1 MEDKIYKTPNGKTF
15 EETYLRERYGDKFG
29 LLVATGQ
36 FEQIEGGTIE
46 DEVQLEEEIYLA
58 PNGKEFMT
66 SELIEKY
73 GPDGFEKIKDQ
84 FKKKN
89 PSLPPPPQEVGGEN
103 VESDYSI
110 ALKEN
115 LSGSD
120 TDTSDQF
127 TDEVNQIKL
136 KKKAFDEET
145 QKLLDELFTL
155 NLPDNEET
163 DRINEIFHRSG
174 GLTDEEYRI
183 AELDKDDFSENLTQG
198 EKDTRV
204 QNILQNK
211 PNNINYRD
219 NSDDPSPVIREVD
232 SIYKQNVKNQQEE
245 IQQTVD
251 SIKQANQDAQKAA
264 QVNRANKKR
273 EEEAIIKLQQ
283 DGIKIDEDFKSSLNL
298 INEDFF
304 DYTSSKKSAN
314 ALNAAF
320 NKYGISANSG
330 ALPYGQTGRHAVFLT
345 NKDGSAQYAVK
356 FTDVKLDK
364 AASMKELREFIIAN
378 AVEPKDNYIPD
389 AEEED
394 IIRKSFRAKN
404 SRTQALV
411 NPDGTLSTHL
421 FTQYE
426 EDGKFYVVPTL
437 FPKDPNQSSSRR
449 EDWFKLDMDDSIT
462 LAKRRGEVFEFATEK
477 EAQDFAEGAWK
488 NVSTVDLEGE
498 KFYKERGLDYSGART
513 MYDEYEVARDERLM
527 IDDILERLEN
537 SDKYYE
543 FSEEE
548 IEEIKEKYPDLVV
561 DGRVI
566 LDVES
571 EDEAAELRQRR
582 DELLK
587 IEESRFEGVIDNQD
601 MARAREDFDA
611 YLAGQRRKNAQ
622 GAAAINR
629 LAKYNYTMLDAEVIN
644 TFGVRASDLVNYVP
658 TEEWEAEVK
667 NDYIAKL
674 NTIVQTE
681 DAAALKYDLAKTYFT
696 EKENKNIQAEFT
708 DNWEA
713 IQKSWTDG
721 YARGMAIEQIVMMQL
736 GITDMEDP
744 NDKAEAALK
753 ISEALSQQSGTQSR
767 VNARYFGQK
776 TSAEGWNNFKR
787 DPMEWALGLAANS
800 ISQMLPYGMWII
812 PSTTATGVGIGA
824 VSGAPVGG
832 VGAVPGAITG
842 GAWGLRTG
850 FGATS
855 FAMEYGNAFLEAM
868 DSQGYNF
875 LNPADVE
882 MAIMDEKVW
891 EETNDRGVKRG
902 LTIGTVDFISAGLA
916 GRVFKAGTL
925 ATRTTALGAFT
936 AERFVFDPFMEA
948 TGEYLAQKSVGD
960 EIDWLEIGAEAGGGF
975 GNQSSQAA
983 VNVYIDQR
991 NRSTVDIA
999 EKLANNRSFFM
1010 NERASNS
1017 RISEWANNMFQL
1029 GKIDEAT
1036 NQKIQ
1041 KNVGT
1046 RKTVNELLG
1055 VNKASR
1061 LNSGKTRRVRTRLS
1075 ELIEAKNLLTA
1086 TPSLKEVYAKTIKEI
1101 NEEIRQTVLDG
1112 DVVLEKDIQNNENVG
1127 GTGVNL
1133 DAVLGKTKED
1143 AAPQYYWRG
1152 KLVTRAKFM
1161 NNVEKQKEPGALQK
1175 LRDKLTGTIG
1185 ASTKVF
1191 GDLEAQV
1198 ELKNLKDAIQERST
1212 KKVDVREQTTDGG
1225 TVGEGNV
1232 QQGPTTESVT
1242 TETETESVEILD
1254 DNQYAQTP
1262 FLLRSRTSEGAFG
1275 DGTAYTGNELDTEE
1289 LYIEGT
1295 IEKMKKQ
1302 GKTSDE
1308 IFQRLMRR
1316 YGMYD
1321 NEIRSFKKYI
1331 EGKLSGEVKTD
1342 IKTFRQGKQAAT
1354 ENATSS
1360 PAQKESQIK
1369 YAIKQQPNKLK
1380 FKKKTDRDVA
1390 TTSVYE
1396 ISVIDNRVD
1405 EITGEKNSRDA
1416 RWMVSIDPRTGLDF
1430 DDTRYVLPNME
1441 TQYFSTKKE
1450 AAKFAR
1456 DWYQENKT
1464 PETRE
1469 ETEEVFSEVEM
1480 ENISQELKDLEAFV
1494 KRENPKFSIKP
1505 NLTTQEKQK
1514 ALDDEAYR
1522 ILTEAENAGLSEN
1535 AYTVENPQVQ
1545 TIPIVIT
1552 ENSELANKVRRM
1564 GLEEL
1569 IGKKINLVMADQLVT
1584 NSRYMGGPFFP
1595 LQDGL
1600 YNKVAW
1606 ASMDTRA
1613 ANQIIKGAIN
1623 ADYTVVYNMTPN
1635 AVNANVAMRTEFL
1648 SRLENLDAQTQSIIF
1663 EQVKDHLANKVYS
1676 KDTAKVKD
1684 LLTNSTTLEEFFD
1697 GLDFDVTVKS
1707 KVVEDILPF
1716 RTKEAKTELGQT
1728 LQDLGITLEEVQE
1741 SITEQFVKDLPAGVM
1756 TMVLEVQ
1763 DKNGNKV
1770 TEETK
1775 AEALISP
1782 KQQTEEGLKQH
1793 PNYPVYIRGKAI
1805 GLLEETV
1812 PFWNVVPTSMETI
1825 NKKAAGIIT
1834 DKQGRT
1840 RTRKQQERDAM
1851 RGAEMNADKARQ
1863 TSEPTAS
1870 QYTRFIN
1877 LLSKAFPGVEVVTD
1891 QTLFDEL
1898 LLQPS
1903 VVTLTT
1909 KQERTEK
1916 QIIYG
1921 AVFQGKI
1928 YLNPARSNFN
1938 TPIHEFGHIWNAMA
1952 KELRPELYNKGIELI
1967 QGTEYVTQVLENKQY
1982 QKIIKEMRED
1992 GATEA
1997 EIQEFI
2003 NEEALATAIG
2013 NKGESFVNASIKKGF
2028 KNWLNRL
2035 FNFVKSVVGLSKYT
2049 DEQIQDITL
2058 DEFLQGVV
2066 VDLLSGQEVFVNA
2079 EVKNIDNTVKLMA
2092 VESDALTTMVSTLRQ
2107 EGFSDVAIRKY
2118 LQSKNFLVTE
2128 IKEAMAIEADQVL
2141 FNDSFVPAEFGN
2153 VEGGMTVGKQLFDQ
2167 VIKKLKAYAKPT
2179 RTKPKAETAEEKV
2192 IRANKLREANPKLF
2206 ALTDNEILAK
2216 YPNVGIKGEIK
2227 GEPKTK
2233 AQIRQ
2238 KALELLRANEIF
2250 QQQPQ
2255 ITQEALIVAL
2265 DRVIDTRANVQVQQE
2280 ISAIKRTI
2288 KSRREGAKTLQEAKR
2303 RLRMYI
2309 RGAIPRTDNYT
2320 STQVNKFI
2328 KIVAEA
2334 TDATILRDIDKI
2346 NAEVEKTREKIK
2358 KLVIRDIK
2366 KLVKDKS
2373 KKRITQSKK
2382 GRSKGVSAETQA
2394 FMEQA
2399 DIVLNSVL
2407 KNDID
2412 KLESIRQELAENEQE
2427 IFQLIIKLNDGQ
2439 KLTRAEERL
2448 VNLAYAYDNFSDLQS
2463 LSLEEVQ
2470 ALLKKFKTLRA
2481 EGIKTF
2487 KSRREARALEQQAI
2501 NRQAEQQIVEDFS
2514 DIVVDDEGN
2523 AKNSQQLRRDRENI
2537 NKLLNEGKYMKWIM
2551 TYLNHWR
2558 MNSWN
2563 SVVTAFT
2570 NNMKHLGTLTTQID
2584 NAGRGKFFFEN
2595 IYKRLNRA
2603 DEANMQG
2610 YFRTQD
2616 TIDSIVNTVEGIDNG
2631 MKQVR
2636 ELVYQEGV
2644 INIRVREIK
2653 SDGTVQENFQTAD
2666 YNRDQ
2671 LLRIYA
2677 LYKDPIQR
2685 AKLEKQG
2692 FTPKVME
2699 DVEAFLGTQLT
2710 GVADK
2715 IVEYLSND
2723 YYNGINDV
2731 YRQVNDVNLS
2741 YIANYFP
2748 TQTVSTAR
2756 FGRML
2761 EDGDFGGLFNAETSP
2776 SLKERANVKD
2786 GVKTDVTFTQTLET
2800 HVKQMERYKAYAAPT
2815 KILAG
2820 IMSDP
2825 YVVSMLEAMGLTN
2838 NVRTAI
2844 NYAINP
2850 DAFAKNSATNFKF
2863 INKLQSRYTSFALA
2877 LKLMQIPKQASS
2889 FINAL
2894 EEYTFRKGKAT
2905 LGLDVL
2911 MFMFDSAVLAAN
2923 LIAELVDYG
2932 LDKGAGIKIGLENKP
2947 FQEAMLMSGTFRKRV
2962 ALGVEGDLMG
2972 LESGQPTYGSF
2983 ETNQKLYA
2991 KLGRRGRKLAAM
3003 PTIIGDFMGVMGYMV
3018 NYRRNI
3024 KNGMPKAEAL
3034 EAFNDYN
3041 ATQQSRRAT
3050 EKIPLQMNPTIFTRA
3065 FTMFGST
3072 LFLQMN
3078 KVMMKA
3084 DSLLMDSYRYV
3095 NEGQNKQDLP
3105 KIKDIRG
3112 LYLNLAIANVMFT
3125 AMSNI
3130 FLLTR
3135 GDDEDKQIAYQRM
3148 KDAMFGLNL
3157 IYALPF
3163 VGEAAEQAM
3172 NDLRGTRREAQQGIN
3187 PIKSVWNKWRNGV
3200 KYDDANAILSGAITL
3215 SEIGF
3220 GVQYDPL
3227 IGLAET
3233 FGGEFDEDSMYK
3245 MLGVSYSYRP
3255 SKKSGTSRKTKKPK
3269 RASLDD
3275 VDVTFEDELTI
3286 E

>member
-1 MEDKIYKTPNGKTF
+1 MEDKLYKTPNGKTF

-29 LLVATGQ
+29 LFVATGQ
-36 FEQIEGGTIE
+36 LVEIEGGTIE
-46 DEVQLEEEIYLA
+46 DEVQLEEEIWIA

-66 SELIEKY
+66 SELVERY
-73 GPDGFEKIKDQ
+73 GPDGFEKHKDQ

-127 TDEVNQIKL
+127 TDDVNQIKL

-145 QKLLDELFTL
+145 QKLLDELYTL
-155 NLPDNEET
+155 NLPDNEEA
-163 DRINEIFHRSG
+163 DRMNEIFQRPG

-183 AELDKDDFSENLTQG
+183 AELDKYDFSENLTQG
-198 EKDTRV
+198 DKDTRV

-330 ALPYGQTGRHAVFLT
+330 SLPYGQTGRHAVFLT
-345 NKDGSAQYAVK
+345 NKDGSSQYAVK

-513 MYDEYEVARDERLM
+513 MYDEYEAARDERLM

-548 IEEIKEKYPDLVV
+548 IEEIKLKYPDLVV

-566 LDVES
+566 LDAGS
-571 EDEAAELRQRR
+571 EEETTELRQRR

-736 GITDMEDP
+736 GITDMDDP
-744 NDKAEAALK
+744 NDKEEAALK

-787 DPMEWALGLAANS
+787 DPMEWMLGLAANS

-812 PSTTATGVGIGA
+812 PSTTATGAGIGA
-824 VSGAPVGG
+824 VAGAPAGG

-960 EIDWLEIGAEAGGGF
+960 EIDWLEVGAEAGGGF

-999 EKLANNRSFFM
+999 EKLANNRFFFM

-1143 AAPQYYWRG
+1143 AAPTYYWRG

-1175 LRDKLTGTIG
+1175 LRNKLTGTIG

-1191 GDLEAQV
+1191 GDFEAQV

-1212 KKVDVREQTTDGG
+1212 KKVDVQEQTTDGG

-1232 QQGPTTESVT
+1232 QQEPTTESVT

-1262 FLLRSRTSEGAFG
+1262 FLLRSRPQAADE
-1275 DGTAYTGNELDTEE
+1275 DPVPHTGMKLLAEE
-1289 LYIEGT
+1289 RQIERT
-1295 IEKMKKQ
+1295 IERMKKE

-1308 IFQRLMRR
+1308 IFQRLIRR
-1316 YGMYD
+1316 YGMND

-1342 IKTFRQGKQAAT
+1342 IKTFRQGKQVAI
-1354 ENATSS
+1354 ENATI
-1360 PAQKESQIK
+1360 E
-1369 YAIKQQPNKLK
+1369 
-1380 FKKKTDRDVA
+1380 TD
-1390 TTSVYE
+1390 E
-1396 ISVIDNRVD
+1396 GI
-1405 EITGEKNSRDA
+1405 
-1416 RWMVSIDPRTGLDF
+1416 
-1430 DDTRYVLPNME
+1430 
-1441 TQYFSTKKE
+1441 
-1450 AAKFAR
+1450 
-1456 DWYQENKT
+1456 QENKT
-1464 PETRE
+1464 PETKE

-1522 ILTEAENAGLSEN
+1522 ILTEAENAGLSED
-1535 AYTVENPQVQ
+1535 AYTVENPNVQ
-1545 TIPIVIT
+1545 TIPIVVT
-1552 ENSELANKVRRM
+1552 ENSELGKRVKRM
-1564 GLEEL
+1564 GLNEL

-1606 ASMDTRA
+1606 ASMDKKS
-1613 ANQIIKGAIN
+1613 ANDIITGAID
-1623 ADYTVVYNMTPN
+1623 ADYTVVYNMSPN
-1635 AVNANVAMRTEFL
+1635 AINSNIAIRTEFL
-1648 SRLENLDAQTQSIIF
+1648 SRLENLDADTQSIIF
-1663 EQVKDHLANKVYS
+1663 EQVKDHLTDKVYGEKG
-1676 KDTAKVKD
+1676 KDTTKVKD

-1697 GLDFDVTVKS
+1697 GLNFDVTVKA
-1707 KVVEDILPF
+1707 KVIRDILPT
-1716 RTKEAKTELGQT
+1716 RTKKAESELGQT
-1728 LQDLGITLEEVQE
+1728 LQDLDITLEEVQE
-1741 SITEQFVKDLPAGVM
+1741 SITEQFVKDLPAGAM

-1770 TEETK
+1770 TEQTK
-1775 AEALISP
+1775 SEALITP
-1782 KQQTEEGLKQH
+1782 QQQTEEGLKPH

-1812 PFWNVVPTSMETI
+1812 PFWNVVPDSMERMDAKTTGEI
-1825 NKKAAGIIT
+1825 RRKSGKKSTA
-1834 DKQGRT
+1834 KQI
-1840 RTRKQQERDAM
+1840 ENDALRSGM
-1851 RGAEMNADKARQ
+1851 FNAQ
-1863 TSEPTAS
+1863 NTYTTSEPTAS

-1877 LLSKAFPGVEVVTD
+1877 LLSKAFPGVEIVTD
-1891 QTLFDEL
+1891 QAMFDEL
-1898 LLQPS
+1898 LMQPS

-1952 KELRPELYNKGIELI
+1952 KEFRPELYNKGIELI

-2079 EVKNIDNTVKLMA
+2079 QVKNIDNTVKLMA
-2092 VESDALTTMVSTLRQ
+2092 VENDALTTMVSTLRQ
-2107 EGFSDVAIRKY
+2107 ERFNDNVIRKY
-2118 LQSKNFLVTE
+2118 LQSKNYTASE
-2128 IKEAMAIEADQVL
+2128 IKEAMAVEADQVL
-2141 FNDSFVPAEFGN
+2141 FNDSFVPAEFGS

-2179 RTKPKAETAEEKV
+2179 RTKPRAETAEEKV

-2255 ITQEALIVAL
+2255 ITQEALTVAL

-2288 KSRREGAKTLQEAKR
+2288 KSRKEGAKTLQEAKR

-2366 KLVKDKS
+2366 KLIKDKS
-2373 KKRITQSKK
+2373 KKRITQSRK
-2382 GRSKGVSAETQA
+2382 GKSKGVSAETQA

-2501 NRQAEQQIVEDFS
+2501 NRQAEEQIVEDFS

-2610 YFRTQD
+2610 YFRTQN
-2616 TIDSIVNTVEGIDNG
+2616 TIDSIVNTIEGIDNG

-2653 SDGTVQENFQTAD
+2653 ADGTVQENFQTAD

-2741 YIANYFP
+2741 YIGNYFP

-2825 YVVSMLEAMGLTN
+2825 YVTSMLEAMALTK

-2850 DAFAKNSATNFKF
+2850 DAFAKNSATNFKT

-2905 LGLDVL
+2905 IGLDVL

-2923 LIAELVDYG
+2923 LVAELVDYG
-2932 LDKGAGIKIGLENKP
+2932 LDKGLGVKIGLESKP

-2972 LESGQPTYGSF
+2972 LESGQPTYGNF
-2983 ETNQKLYA
+2983 ETNQALYA

-3084 DSLLMDSYRYV
+3084 DSILMDGYRYA
-3095 NEGQNKQDLP
+3095 NEGQKKQDLP
-3105 KIKDIRG
+3105 KLKDIRG

-3148 KDAMFGLNL
+3148 TDAMFGLNL

-3163 VGEAAEQAM
+3163 IGESAEQAM
-3172 NDLRGTRREAQQGIN
+3172 NDLRGTRRKVQGGIN
-3187 PIKSVWNKWRNGV
+3187 PIKSFWNKWRNGV
-3200 KYDDANAILSGAITL
+3200 KYDDKDAILSGAIVL
-3215 SEIGF
+3215 AEIIA
-3220 GVQYDPL
+3220 GVQGDPL
-3227 IGLAET
+3227 FALAQT
-3233 FGGEFDEDSMYK
+3233 FGGDFNETNMYR

-3255 SKKSGTSRKTKKPK
+3255 SKGKTTSRTTKRPK

-3275 VDVTFEDELTI
+3275 VDVTFEDELII

>member
-145 QKLLDELFTL
+145 QKLLDELYTL
-155 NLPDNEET
+155 NLPDNEEA
-163 DRINEIFHRSG
+163 DRMNEIFQRSG

-183 AELDKDDFSENLTQG
+183 AELDKYDFSENLTQG

-330 ALPYGQTGRHAVFLT
+330 SLPYGQTGRHAVFLT
-345 NKDGSAQYAVK
+345 NKDGSSQYAVK

-566 LDVES
+566 IDVES

-812 PSTTATGVGIGA
+812 PSTTATGAGIGA
-824 VSGAPVGG
+824 VAGAPAGG

-1061 LNSGKTRRVRTRLS
+1061 LNLGKTRRVRTRLS

-1161 NNVEKQKEPGALQK
+1161 NNVEKQKEPGAIQK
-1175 LRDKLTGTIG
+1175 LRNKLTGTIG

-1212 KKVDVREQTTDGG
+1212 KKVDVQEQTTDGG

-1262 FLLRSRTSEGAFG
+1262 FLLRSRTSEALV
-1275 DGTAYTGNELDTEE
+1275 YTGNKLDTEE
-1289 LYIEGT
+1289 LYIERT

-1308 IFQRLMRR
+1308 IFQRLIRR
-1316 YGMYD
+1316 YGMND
-1321 NEIRSFKKYI
+1321 NEIGSFKKYI
-1331 EGKLSGEVKTD
+1331 EGKVSGDIKTD
-1342 IKTFRQGKQAAT
+1342 IKTYRQGKQAAT
-1354 ENATSS
+1354 ENATIVSDEGI
-1360 PAQKESQIK
+1360 QK
-1369 YAIKQQPNKLK
+1369 
-1380 FKKKTDRDVA
+1380 
-1390 TTSVYE
+1390 
-1396 ISVIDNRVD
+1396 
-1405 EITGEKNSRDA
+1405 
-1416 RWMVSIDPRTGLDF
+1416 
-1430 DDTRYVLPNME
+1430 
-1441 TQYFSTKKE
+1441 TK
-1450 AAKFAR
+1450 
-1456 DWYQENKT
+1456 
-1464 PETRE
+1464 E
-1469 ETEEVFSEVEM
+1469 ETTEEIFSDVEL
-1480 ENISQELKDLEAFV
+1480 ENISEELKDLEAFV

-1522 ILTEAENAGLSEN
+1522 ILTEAENAGLSED
-1535 AYTVENPQVQ
+1535 AYTVENPNVQ
-1545 TIPIVIT
+1545 TIPIVVT
-1552 ENSELANKVRRM
+1552 ENSELGKRVKRM
-1564 GLEEL
+1564 GLNEL
-1569 IGKKINLVMADQLVT
+1569 IGKKINLVMSDQLVT

-1595 LQDGL
+1595 LQDEL

-1606 ASMDTRA
+1606 ASMDKKSA
-1613 ANQIIKGAIN
+1613 KDIITGSID
-1623 ADYTVVYNMTPN
+1623 ADYTVVFNMSPN
-1635 AVNANVAMRTEFL
+1635 AINSNIAIRTEFL
-1648 SRLENLDAQTQSIIF
+1648 SRLENLDADTQSIIF
-1663 EQVKDHLANKVYS
+1663 EQVKDHLTDKVYGEKG
-1676 KDTAKVKD
+1676 KDTTKVKD
-1684 LLTNSTTLEEFFD
+1684 LLTSSTTLEEFFD
-1697 GLDFDVTVKS
+1697 GLNFDVTVKA
-1707 KVVEDILPF
+1707 KVIRDILPT
-1716 RTKEAKTELGQT
+1716 RTKKAESELGQT
-1728 LQDLGITLEEVQE
+1728 LQDLDITLEEVQE
-1741 SITEQFVKDLPAGVM
+1741 NITEQFVKDLPAGAM

-1770 TEETK
+1770 TEQTK
-1775 AEALISP
+1775 SEALITP
-1782 KQQTEEGLKQH
+1782 EQQTEEGLKPH

-1812 PFWNVVPTSMETI
+1812 PFWNVVPDSMERMDAKTTGETRRESGE
-1825 NKKAAGIIT
+1825 KSTA
-1834 DKQGRT
+1834 KQI
-1840 RTRKQQERDAM
+1840 QNDALRSGM
-1851 RGAEMNADKARQ
+1851 FNAQ
-1863 TSEPTAS
+1863 NTYTTSEPTAS
-1870 QYTRFIN
+1870 VYTRFIN
-1877 LLSKAFPGVEVVTD
+1877 LLSKAFPGVEIVTD
-1891 QTLFDEL
+1891 QALFDEL

-1909 KQERTEK
+1909 KQERTK
-1916 QIIYG
+1916 KPIIYG

-2092 VESDALTTMVSTLRQ
+2092 VENDAITTMVSKLRQ

-2179 RTKPKAETAEEKV
+2179 RTKPRAETAEEKI

-2216 YPNVGIKGEIK
+2216 YPNVGVKGEIK

-2238 KALELLRANEIF
+2238 KALELLRANVIF

-2373 KKRITQSKK
+2373 KKRITQSRK

-2399 DIVLNSVL
+2399 DIVLNAVL
-2407 KNDID
+2407 KNDVD
-2412 KLESIRQELAENEQE
+2412 KIESIRQELAENEQE

-2501 NRQAEQQIVEDFS
+2501 NKQAEEQIVEDYG

-2523 AKNSQQLRRDRENI
+2523 AKNSQQILRDRENI
-2537 NKLLNEGKYMKWIM
+2537 NKLLNEGKYMKWIKA
-2551 TYLNHWR
+2551 YLNHFR
-2558 MNSWN
+2558 MNTWN

-2595 IYKRLNRA
+2595 IYRRLNRA
-2603 DEANMQG
+2603 DEANMQN

-2616 TIDSIVNTVEGIDNG
+2616 TIDSIVNTIEGIDNG

-2653 SDGTVQENFQTAD
+2653 SDGTVQKNSQTAD
-2666 YNRDQ
+2666 FNRDQ

-2731 YRQVNDVNLS
+2731 YRQVNDVNLG
-2741 YIANYFP
+2741 YIPNYFP
-2748 TQTVSTAR
+2748 TQTVSSVR
-2756 FGRML
+2756 FGKML

-2786 GVKTDVTFTQTLET
+2786 GVKIQGVTFTATLQT
-2800 HVKQMERYKAYAAPT
+2800 HIKQMERYKAYAAPT

-2825 YVVSMLEAMGLTN
+2825 YVVSMLEAMALTKSVKN
-2838 NVRTAI
+2838 AI
-2844 NYAINP
+2844 NYGINP
-2850 DAFAKNSATNFKF
+2850 DAFTQNHAISFKW
-2863 INKLQSRYTSFALA
+2863 INWLQSRYTSFALA

-2894 EEYTFRKGKAT
+2894 EEYTFRKDKAT

-2947 FQEAMLMSGTFRKRV
+2947 FQEAILMSGTFRKRV

-2972 LESGQPTYGSF
+2972 LESGQPTYGTF
-2983 ETNQKLYA
+2983 ETNQALYA
-2991 KLGRRGRKLAAM
+2991 KLGRRGRKVAAM

-3084 DSLLMDSYRYV
+3084 DSLIMDSYRYV

-3200 KYDDANAILSGAITL
+3200 KYDDANAILSGAITV

-3227 IGLAET
+3227 IGLSET

-3255 SKKSGTSRKTKKPK
+3255 SKKSGTSTRRTKRKSPTK
-3269 RASLDD
+3269 RNTSDID
-3275 VDVTFEDELTI
+3275 IEFESIDFE
-3286 E
+3286 

>member
-46 DEVQLEEEIYLA
+46 DEVQLEEEIYIA

-110 ALKEN
+110 ALKRN
-115 LSGSD
+115 LSDIDSA
-120 TDTSDQF
+120 TETSDEF
-127 TDEVNQIKL
+127 TPEINEAKL

-145 QKLLDELFTL
+145 QRLLEELYAL
-155 NLPDNEET
+155 NLPDNEES
-163 DRINEIFHRSG
+163 DRMNEIFNRPG
-174 GLTDEEYRI
+174 GLTEDEFRMTEVRKG
-183 AELDKDDFSENLTQG
+183 DKNEFYSVQDETVDRAKLQLNEEGKDPNYVQS
-198 EKDTRV
+198 EKDLQDFADITGV
-204 QNILQNK
+204 SNPKEILD
-211 PNNINYRD
+211 RTA
-219 NSDDPSPVIREVD
+219 D
-232 SIYKQNVKNQQEE
+232 SIR
-245 IQQTVD
+245 T
-251 SIKQANQDAQKAA
+251 ANIEAQKAA
-264 QVNRANKKR
+264 KVNRANKKR

-330 ALPYGQTGRHAVFLT
+330 SLPYGQTGRHAVFLT

-378 AVEPKDNYIPD
+378 AVEPENNYIPD

-513 MYDEYEVARDERLM
+513 MYDEYEAARDERLM
-527 IDDILERLEN
+527 IDDILERLED

-548 IEEIKEKYPDLVV
+548 IEEIKNKYPDLVV

-566 LDVES
+566 LDADS
-571 EDEAAELRQRR
+571 EDETAELRQRR

-776 TSAEGWNNFKR
+776 TAAEGWNNFKR

-812 PSTTATGVGIGA
+812 PSTTATGAGIGA
-824 VSGAPVGG
+824 VAGAPAGG

-960 EIDWLEIGAEAGGGF
+960 EIDWLEVGAEAGGGF

-1041 KNVGT
+1041 QNVGT

-1101 NEEIRQTVLDG
+1101 NEEIRQTVLQG

-1143 AAPQYYWRG
+1143 AAPTYYWRG
-1152 KLVTRAKFM
+1152 KLVTKAKFM

-1175 LRDKLTGTIG
+1175 LRNKLTGTIG

-1191 GDLEAQV
+1191 GDFEAQV
-1198 ELKNLKDAIQERST
+1198 ELKKLKDAIQERST
-1212 KKVDVREQTTDGG
+1212 KKVDVQEQTTDGG

-1232 QQGPTTESVT
+1232 QQEPTTESVT

-1262 FLLRSRTSEGAFG
+1262 FLLRSRPQAADENPV
-1275 DGTAYTGNELDTEE
+1275 AYKGNKVDTEE
-1289 LYIEGT
+1289 LYIERT
-1295 IEKMKKQ
+1295 IEKMKKE

-1308 IFQRLMRR
+1308 IFQRLIRR
-1316 YGMYD
+1316 YGMND

-1342 IKTFRQGKQAAT
+1342 IKTFRQGKQVAI

-1416 RWMVSIDPRTGLDF
+1416 RWRVGIDPRIGLDF

-1456 DWYQENKT
+1456 DWYQENKIPKT
-1464 PETRE
+1464 KE
-1469 ETEEVFSEVEM
+1469 ETDEVFSEVEL
-1480 ENISQELKDLEAFV
+1480 ENISEELKDLEAFV

-1522 ILTEAENAGLSEN
+1522 ILTEAENAGLSED
-1535 AYTVENPQVQ
+1535 AYTVENPNVQ
-1545 TIPIVIT
+1545 TIPIVVT
-1552 ENSELANKVRRM
+1552 ENSELGKRVKRM
-1564 GLEEL
+1564 GLNEL

-1606 ASMDTRA
+1606 ASMTKKA
-1613 ANQIIKGAIN
+1613 ANDIIKGAID

-1648 SRLENLDAQTQSIIF
+1648 SRLENLDADTQSIIF
-1663 EQVKDHLANKVYS
+1663 EQVKDHLTDKVYGEKG
-1676 KDTAKVKD
+1676 KDTTKVKD
-1684 LLTNSTTLEEFFD
+1684 LLTSSTTLEEFFD
-1697 GLDFDVTVKS
+1697 GLNFDVTVKA
-1707 KVVEDILPF
+1707 KVIRDILP
-1716 RTKEAKTELGQT
+1716 TKTKNAESELGQT

-1741 SITEQFVKDLPAGVM
+1741 SITEQFVKDLPAGAM

-1770 TEETK
+1770 TEQTK
-1775 AEALISP
+1775 SEALITP
-1782 KQQTEEGLKQH
+1782 EQQTEEGFKPH

-1812 PFWNVVPTSMETI
+1812 SFWNVVPDSMEKIDAKTTGEI
-1825 NKKAAGIIT
+1825 RRDSGKKSTA
-1834 DKQGRT
+1834 KQIENDTMRSAMMN
-1840 RTRKQQERDAM
+1840 QE
-1851 RGAEMNADKARQ
+1851 KARQ

-1870 QYTRFIN
+1870 QYTTFIN

-1909 KQERTEK
+1909 KQERNK
-1916 QIIYG
+1916 SQIIYG

-1938 TPIHEFGHIWNAMA
+1938 TPIHEFGHIWNEMA

-2092 VESDALTTMVSTLRQ
+2092 VENDALTTMVSTLRQ

-2118 LQSKNFLVTE
+2118 LQSKNFLATE

-2153 VEGGMTVGKQLFDQ
+2153 VEGGMTVGKQIFDQ

-2373 KKRITQSKK
+2373 KKRITQSRK

-2501 NRQAEQQIVEDFS
+2501 NKQAEEQIVEDYG

-2631 MKQVR
+2631 MRQVR

-2653 SDGTVQENFQTAD
+2653 PDGTVQENFQTAD

-2710 GVADK
+2710 QVADK

-2863 INKLQSRYTSFALA
+2863 INTLQSRYTSFALA

-3084 DSLLMDSYRYV
+3084 DSILMDGYRYAT
-3095 NEGQNKQDLP
+3095 EGQNKQDLP

-3163 VGEAAEQAM
+3163 IGQYAEQAM
-3172 NDLRGTRREAQQGIN
+3172 NDLRGSRRKASGGIN
-3187 PIKSVWNKWRNGV
+3187 PILSVYNKWMNGV
-3200 KYDDANAILSGAITL
+3200 KYDDANAILQGARVLT
-3215 SEIGF
+3215 EIGF

-3233 FGGEFDEDSMYK
+3233 FGGKFDEDSMYK

-3255 SKKSGTSRKTKKPK
+3255 SKKSGTSRKTRKPK

>member
-1 MEDKIYKTPNGKTF
+1 MEDKLYKTPNGKTF

-29 LLVATGQ
+29 LFVATGQ
-36 FEQIEGGTIE
+36 LVEIEGGTIE
-46 DEVQLEEEIYLA
+46 DEVQLEEEIYIA
-58 PNGKEFMT
+58 PNGKEFTT
-66 SELIEKY
+66 SELVERY
-73 GPDGFEKIKDQ
+73 GPDGFEKYKDQ

-89 PSLPPPPQEVGGEN
+89 PSQPPPPPPQEVGGEN

-145 QKLLDELFTL
+145 QTLLDELYAL
-155 NLPDNEET
+155 NLPDDEEAQ
-163 DRINEIFHRSG
+163 RMEEIFNRPG
-174 GLTDEEYRI
+174 GLTDEENRI
-183 AELDKDDFSENLTQG
+183 TELNVNDFSENLTQG

-204 QNILQNK
+204 QNILQNQ
-211 PNNINYRD
+211 PNQIKYQD

-232 SIYKQNVKNQQEE
+232 SIYKQNVKKQEEE

-251 SIKQANQDAQKAA
+251 SIKLANKEAQDAAK
-264 QVNRANKKR
+264 VNRANKKR
-273 EEEAIIKLQQ
+273 EEEAIKKLQQ
-283 DGIKIDEDFKSSLNL
+283 DGIKIDEDFESSLNL

-304 DYTSSKKSAN
+304 DYTSSRNSAN

-345 NKDGSAQYAVK
+345 NKDGSATYAVK
-356 FTDVKLDK
+356 FDDVKLDK
-364 AASMKELREFIIAN
+364 AASVKELREFLLAN
-378 AVEPKDNYIPD
+378 AVEPENNYIPD
-389 AEEED
+389 AKEED

-437 FPKDPNQSSSRR
+437 FPKDPNKSSSRR
-449 EDWFKLDMDDSIT
+449 EDWLKLDMDDSIN
-462 LAKRRGEVFEFATEK
+462 LAKIRGEVFEFATEK

-498 KFYKERGLDYSGART
+498 EFYKKRGLDYSGARI
-513 MYDEYEVARDERLM
+513 MYDEYEAARDERLM
-527 IDDILERLEN
+527 IDDILDRLED

-548 IEEIKEKYPDLVV
+548 IKEIKEKYPDLVV

-566 LDVES
+566 LDAGS
-571 EDEAAELRQRR
+571 EDEAAELKQRR

-587 IEESRFEGVIDNQD
+587 IEEARFEGVIDNQD

-611 YLAGQRRKNAQ
+611 YLAEQRRKNAQ

-629 LAKYNYTMLDAEVIN
+629 LAKYDYTMLDAEVVN

-658 TEEWEAEVK
+658 KEEWEAELK
-667 NDYIAKL
+667 NDYIARL

-713 IQKSWTDG
+713 IQKSWLDG

-776 TSAEGWNNFKR
+776 TAAEGWNNFRR
-787 DPMEWALGLAANS
+787 DPMEWMLGLAANS

-812 PSTTATGVGIGA
+812 PSTTATGAGIGA
-824 VSGAPVGG
+824 VSGAPAGG

-882 MAIMDEKVW
+882 MALMDEKVW

-925 ATRTTALGAFT
+925 STRTAALGAFT
-936 AERFVFDPFMEA
+936 AERFAFDPFMEA

-960 EIDWLEIGAEAGGGF
+960 EIDWLEVGAEAGGGF

-1010 NERASNS
+1010 NERASNT

-1061 LNSGKTRRVRTRLS
+1061 FNSGKTRRVRTRLS
-1075 ELIEAKNLLTA
+1075 ELIEARNLLSA

-1112 DVVLEKDIQNNENVG
+1112 DVVLQKDIQNNENVG

-1133 DAVLGKTKED
+1133 DAVFGKTKED
-1143 AAPQYYWRG
+1143 AAPTYYWRG
-1152 KLVTRAKFM
+1152 KLVTKAKFM

-1175 LRDKLTGTIG
+1175 LRDKISGTIG

-1198 ELKNLKDAIQERST
+1198 ELKKLKDAIQERST
-1212 KKVDVREQTTDGG
+1212 KKVDVQEQATDGG

-1232 QQGPTTESVT
+1232 QQELTTESVETETTKPEELTVGTNAITYTTDSKKSSAIYSEVIEDVSKENDEQTTGVKKVKFTSEVTNKKTGKKRKATNNVGVPIEETRFKNFDVKEQLIEDGVLEADEDVDIEVLEVTVVPETTKTAAAGNTIFKVRVRDKDGEGGILGAQTYNGIIATEKTTEEAVSET
-1242 TETETESVEILD
+1242 TETEET
-1254 DNQYAQTP
+1254 
-1262 FLLRSRTSEGAFG
+1262 
-1275 DGTAYTGNELDTEE
+1275 TEE
-1289 LYIEGT
+1289 IF
-1295 IEKMKKQ
+1295 
-1302 GKTSDE
+1302 SD
-1308 IFQRLMRR
+1308 
-1316 YGMYD
+1316 
-1321 NEIRSFKKYI
+1321 
-1331 EGKLSGEVKTD
+1331 
-1342 IKTFRQGKQAAT
+1342 
-1354 ENATSS
+1354 
-1360 PAQKESQIK
+1360 
-1369 YAIKQQPNKLK
+1369 
-1380 FKKKTDRDVA
+1380 
-1390 TTSVYE
+1390 
-1396 ISVIDNRVD
+1396 
-1405 EITGEKNSRDA
+1405 
-1416 RWMVSIDPRTGLDF
+1416 
-1430 DDTRYVLPNME
+1430 
-1441 TQYFSTKKE
+1441 
-1450 AAKFAR
+1450 
-1456 DWYQENKT
+1456 
-1464 PETRE
+1464 
-1469 ETEEVFSEVEM
+1469 VEL
-1480 ENISQELKDLEAFV
+1480 ENISEELKDLEAFV

-1595 LQDGL
+1595 LQEGL
-1600 YNKVAW
+1600 FNKVAW

-1623 ADYTVVYNMTPN
+1623 SDYTVVYNMTPN

-1648 SRLENLDAQTQSIIF
+1648 SRLENLDADTQSIIF
-1663 EQVKDHLANKVYS
+1663 EQVKDHLANKVYK
-1676 KDTAKVKD
+1676 KDTSKVKD

-1697 GLDFDVTVKS
+1697 GLNFDVTVKS
-1707 KVVEDILPF
+1707 KVIEDILPF
-1716 RTKEAKTELGQT
+1716 RNKEAKTELGQT

-1770 TEETK
+1770 TEQTK
-1775 AEALISP
+1775 SEALITP
-1782 KQQTEEGLKQH
+1782 EQQTEEGLKPH

-1909 KQERTEK
+1909 KQERNES

-2092 VESDALTTMVSTLRQ
+2092 VENDALTTMVSTLRQ
-2107 EGFSDVAIRKY
+2107 ERFSDIAIRKY
-2118 LQSKNFLVTE
+2118 LQSKNYTASE

-2179 RTKPKAETAEEKV
+2179 RQKPRAETAEEKV
-2192 IRANKLREANPKLF
+2192 IRANKLRAANPKLF

-2216 YPNVGIKGEIK
+2216 YPNVGVKGEIK

-2255 ITQEALIVAL
+2255 VTQDALVVAL
-2265 DRVIDTRANVQVQQE
+2265 DRVIDTRANVQVQKE
-2280 ISAIKRTI
+2280 ISAIKRAI
-2288 KSRREGAKTLQEAKR
+2288 KNRKEGAKTLQEAKR

-2334 TDATILRDIDKI
+2334 TDATILRDVDKI
-2346 NAEVEKTREKIK
+2346 NKEVEKTREKIK

-2373 KKRITQSKK
+2373 KKRITQSRK
-2382 GRSKGVSAETQA
+2382 GRSKGVGAETQA

-2399 DIVLNSVL
+2399 DIVLNAVL
-2407 KNDID
+2407 KNDVD
-2412 KLESIRQELAENEQE
+2412 KIESIRQEIAENEQE
-2427 IFQLIIKLNDGQ
+2427 IFQLILKLNDGQ

-2470 ALLKKFKTLRA
+2470 ALLKKFKELRA

-2501 NRQAEQQIVEDFS
+2501 NKQAEEQIVEDYS

-2537 NKLLNEGKYMKWIM
+2537 NKLLNDGKYMKWIM

-2616 TIDSIVNTVEGIDNG
+2616 TIDSIVNSIEGIENG
-2631 MKQVR
+2631 MRQVR

-2653 SDGTVQENFQTAD
+2653 PDGTVQENFQTAD

-2710 GVADK
+2710 QVADK

-2748 TQTVSTAR
+2748 TQTISTAR

-2786 GVKTDVTFTQTLET
+2786 GVRTDVTFTQTLET

-2825 YVVSMLEAMGLTN
+2825 YVVSMLEAMGLTS

-2850 DAFAKNSATNFKF
+2850 DAFARNSATNFRF
-2863 INKLQSRYTSFALA
+2863 INFLQSRYTSFALA

-2905 LGLDVL
+2905 PGLDLL

-2923 LIAELVDYG
+2923 LVAELVDYG

-2972 LESGQPTYGSF
+2972 LESGQPTYGNF
-2983 ETNQKLYA
+2983 ETNQKLWA

-3024 KNGMPKAEAL
+3024 KNGMSKAEAL

-3084 DSLLMDSYRYV
+3084 DSILMDGARYV
-3095 NEGQNKQDLP
+3095 REGQNKQDLP
-3105 KIKDIRG
+3105 KLKDIRG
-3112 LYLNLAIANVMFT
+3112 LYLNLAVANVMFT
-3125 AMSNI
+3125 AMANI

-3148 KDAMFGLNL
+3148 MDAMFGLNL

-3163 VGEAAEQAM
+3163 IGEFAEQAM

-3187 PIKSVWNKWRNGV
+3187 PIKSFWSKWQNAV
-3200 KYDDANAILSGAITL
+3200 KYDDANAILKAAQVVG
-3215 SEIGF
+3215 EIGF
-3220 GVQYDPL
+3220 GVQADPL
-3227 IGLAET
+3227 MGLAET

-3255 SKKSGTSRKTKKPK
+3255 NKKSSSRRSKRKTKRPK
-3269 RASLDD
+3269 LDD
-3275 VDVTFEDELTI
+3275 VDVTFDDELTI

>member
-1 MEDKIYKTPNGKTF
+1 MEDKLYKTPNGKTF

-29 LLVATGQ
+29 LFVATGQ
-36 FEQIEGGTIE
+36 LVEIEGGTIE
-46 DEVQLEEEIYLA
+46 DEVQLEEEIYIA
-58 PNGKEFMT
+58 PNGKEFTT
-66 SELIEKY
+66 SELVERY
-73 GPDGFEKIKDQ
+73 GPDGFEKYKDQ

-89 PSLPPPPQEVGGEN
+89 PSQPPPPPPQEVGGEN

-145 QKLLDELFTL
+145 QTLLDELYAL
-155 NLPDNEET
+155 NLPDDEEAQ
-163 DRINEIFHRSG
+163 RMEEIFNRPG
-174 GLTDEEYRI
+174 GLTDEENRI
-183 AELDKDDFSENLTQG
+183 TELNVNDFSENLTQG

-204 QNILQNK
+204 QNILQNQ
-211 PNNINYRD
+211 PNQIKYQD

-232 SIYKQNVKNQQEE
+232 SIYKQNVKKQEEE

-251 SIKQANQDAQKAA
+251 SIKLANKEAQDAAK
-264 QVNRANKKR
+264 VNRANKKR
-273 EEEAIIKLQQ
+273 EEEAIKKLQQ
-283 DGIKIDEDFKSSLNL
+283 DGIKIDEDFESSLNL

-304 DYTSSKKSAN
+304 DYTSSRNSAN

-345 NKDGSAQYAVK
+345 NKDGSATYAVK
-356 FTDVKLDK
+356 FDDVKLDK
-364 AASMKELREFIIAN
+364 AASVKELREFLLAN
-378 AVEPKDNYIPD
+378 AVEPENNYIPD
-389 AEEED
+389 AKEED

-437 FPKDPNQSSSRR
+437 FPKDPNKSSSRR
-449 EDWFKLDMDDSIT
+449 EDWLKLDMDDSIN
-462 LAKRRGEVFEFATEK
+462 LAKIRGEVFEFATEK

-498 KFYKERGLDYSGART
+498 EFYKKRGLDYSGARI
-513 MYDEYEVARDERLM
+513 MYDEYEAARDERLM
-527 IDDILERLEN
+527 IDDILDRLED

-548 IEEIKEKYPDLVV
+548 IKEIKEKYPDLVV

-566 LDVES
+566 LDAGS
-571 EDEAAELRQRR
+571 EDEAAELKQRR

-587 IEESRFEGVIDNQD
+587 IEEARFEGVIDNQD

-611 YLAGQRRKNAQ
+611 YLAEQRRKNAQ

-629 LAKYNYTMLDAEVIN
+629 LAKYDYTMLDAEVVN

-658 TEEWEAEVK
+658 KEEWEAELK
-667 NDYIAKL
+667 NDYIARL

-713 IQKSWTDG
+713 IQKSWLDG

-776 TSAEGWNNFKR
+776 TAAEGWNNFRR
-787 DPMEWALGLAANS
+787 DPMEWMLGLAANS

-812 PSTTATGVGIGA
+812 PSTTATGAGIGA
-824 VSGAPVGG
+824 VSGAPAGG

-882 MAIMDEKVW
+882 MALMDEKVW

-925 ATRTTALGAFT
+925 STRTAALGAFT
-936 AERFVFDPFMEA
+936 AERFAFDPFMEA

-960 EIDWLEIGAEAGGGF
+960 EIDWLEVGAEAGGGF

-1010 NERASNS
+1010 NERASNT

-1061 LNSGKTRRVRTRLS
+1061 FNSGKTRRVRTRLS
-1075 ELIEAKNLLTA
+1075 ELIEARNLLSA

-1112 DVVLEKDIQNNENVG
+1112 DVVLQKDIQNNENVG

-1133 DAVLGKTKED
+1133 DAVFGKTKED
-1143 AAPQYYWRG
+1143 AAPTYYWRG
-1152 KLVTRAKFM
+1152 KLVTKAKFM

-1175 LRDKLTGTIG
+1175 LRDKISGTIG

-1198 ELKNLKDAIQERST
+1198 ELKKLKDAIQERST
-1212 KKVDVREQTTDGG
+1212 KKVDVQEQATDGG

-1232 QQGPTTESVT
+1232 QQELTTESVETETTKPEELTVGTNAITYTTDSKKSSAIYSEVIEDVSKENDEQTTGVKKVKFTSEVTNKKTGKKRKATSNVGVPIEETRFKNFDVKEQLIEDGVLEADEDVDIEVLEVTVVPETTKTAAAGNTIFKVRVRDKDGEGGILGAQTYNGIIATEKTTEEAVSET
-1242 TETETESVEILD
+1242 TETEET
-1254 DNQYAQTP
+1254 
-1262 FLLRSRTSEGAFG
+1262 
-1275 DGTAYTGNELDTEE
+1275 TEE
-1289 LYIEGT
+1289 IF
-1295 IEKMKKQ
+1295 
-1302 GKTSDE
+1302 SD
-1308 IFQRLMRR
+1308 
-1316 YGMYD
+1316 
-1321 NEIRSFKKYI
+1321 
-1331 EGKLSGEVKTD
+1331 
-1342 IKTFRQGKQAAT
+1342 
-1354 ENATSS
+1354 
-1360 PAQKESQIK
+1360 
-1369 YAIKQQPNKLK
+1369 
-1380 FKKKTDRDVA
+1380 
-1390 TTSVYE
+1390 
-1396 ISVIDNRVD
+1396 
-1405 EITGEKNSRDA
+1405 
-1416 RWMVSIDPRTGLDF
+1416 
-1430 DDTRYVLPNME
+1430 
-1441 TQYFSTKKE
+1441 
-1450 AAKFAR
+1450 
-1456 DWYQENKT
+1456 
-1464 PETRE
+1464 
-1469 ETEEVFSEVEM
+1469 VEL
-1480 ENISQELKDLEAFV
+1480 ENISEELKDLEAFV

-1595 LQDGL
+1595 LQEGL
-1600 YNKVAW
+1600 FNKVAW

-1623 ADYTVVYNMTPN
+1623 SDYTVVYNMTPN

-1648 SRLENLDAQTQSIIF
+1648 SRLENLDADTQSIIF
-1663 EQVKDHLANKVYS
+1663 EQVKDHLANKVYK

-1697 GLDFDVTVKS
+1697 GLNFDVTVKS
-1707 KVVEDILPF
+1707 KVIEDILPF
-1716 RTKEAKTELGQT
+1716 RNKEAKTELGQT

-1770 TEETK
+1770 TEQTK
-1775 AEALISP
+1775 SEALITP
-1782 KQQTEEGLKQH
+1782 EQQTEEGLKPH

-1909 KQERTEK
+1909 KQERNES

-2092 VESDALTTMVSTLRQ
+2092 VENDALTTMVSTLRQ
-2107 EGFSDVAIRKY
+2107 ERFSDIAIRKY
-2118 LQSKNFLVTE
+2118 LQSKNYTASE

-2179 RTKPKAETAEEKV
+2179 RQKPRAETAEEKV
-2192 IRANKLREANPKLF
+2192 IRANKLRAANPKLF

-2216 YPNVGIKGEIK
+2216 YPNVGVKGEIK

-2255 ITQEALIVAL
+2255 VTQDALVVAL
-2265 DRVIDTRANVQVQQE
+2265 DRVIDTRANVQVQKE
-2280 ISAIKRTI
+2280 ISAIKRAI
-2288 KSRREGAKTLQEAKR
+2288 KNRKEGAKTLQEAKR

-2334 TDATILRDIDKI
+2334 TDATILRDVDKI
-2346 NAEVEKTREKIK
+2346 NKEVEKTREKIK

-2373 KKRITQSKK
+2373 KKRITQSRK
-2382 GRSKGVSAETQA
+2382 GRSKGVGAETQA

-2399 DIVLNSVL
+2399 DIVLNAVL
-2407 KNDID
+2407 KNDVD
-2412 KLESIRQELAENEQE
+2412 KIESIRQEIAENEQE
-2427 IFQLIIKLNDGQ
+2427 IFQLILKLNDGQ

-2470 ALLKKFKTLRA
+2470 ALLKKFKELRA

-2501 NRQAEQQIVEDFS
+2501 NKQAEEQIVEDYS

-2537 NKLLNEGKYMKWIM
+2537 NKLLNDGKYMKWIM

-2616 TIDSIVNTVEGIDNG
+2616 TIDSIVNSIEGIENG
-2631 MKQVR
+2631 MRQVR

-2653 SDGTVQENFQTAD
+2653 PDGTVQENFQTAD

-2710 GVADK
+2710 QVADK

-2748 TQTVSTAR
+2748 TQTISTAR

-2786 GVKTDVTFTQTLET
+2786 GVRTDVTFTQTLET

-2825 YVVSMLEAMGLTN
+2825 YVVSMLEAMGLTS

-2850 DAFAKNSATNFKF
+2850 DAFARNSATNFRF
-2863 INKLQSRYTSFALA
+2863 INFLQSRYTSFALA

-2905 LGLDVL
+2905 PGLDLL

-2923 LIAELVDYG
+2923 LVAELVDYG

-2972 LESGQPTYGSF
+2972 LESGQPTYGNF
-2983 ETNQKLYA
+2983 ETNQKLWA

-3024 KNGMPKAEAL
+3024 KNGMSKAEAL

-3084 DSLLMDSYRYV
+3084 DSILMDGARYV
-3095 NEGQNKQDLP
+3095 REGQNKQDLP
-3105 KIKDIRG
+3105 KLKDIRG
-3112 LYLNLAIANVMFT
+3112 LYLNLAVANVMFT
-3125 AMSNI
+3125 AMANI

-3148 KDAMFGLNL
+3148 MDAMFGLNL

-3163 VGEAAEQAM
+3163 IGEFAEQAM

-3187 PIKSVWNKWRNGV
+3187 PIKSFWSKWQNAV
-3200 KYDDANAILSGAITL
+3200 KYDDANAILKAAQVVG
-3215 SEIGF
+3215 EIGF
-3220 GVQYDPL
+3220 GVQADPL
-3227 IGLAET
+3227 MGLAET

-3255 SKKSGTSRKTKKPK
+3255 NKKSSSRRSKRKTKRPK
-3269 RASLDD
+3269 LDD
-3275 VDVTFEDELTI
+3275 VDVTFDDELTI